1 MDKVNRH
8 PYYTYSVKVLNDEGE
23 WVLDM
28 YDIAIDVYSIK
39 KIANHYKLLGYDLNH
54 VIIVRDI

>member
-1 MDKVNRH
+1 MYKVNRH

-28 YDIAIDVYSIK
+28 YDVATDYYSIT
-39 KIANHYKLLGYDLNH
+39 KLAEYYQRRGYPLDH
-54 VIIVRDI
+54 VRIVRDV